1 MDIPIFY
8 DILYIIRTVAE
19 VSLFCVAIMALK
31 TYMRRL

>member
-8 DILYIIRTVAE
+8 DILYIIRTIAE
-19 VSLFCVAIMALK
+19 VSFFYVAILALR